1 MSADVMRQLAAA
13 TGGTYD
19 DLAAK
24 KGAAAP
30 EPGAA
35 RVLLVT
41 TVDIGGGASERIEVR
56 QGEAAE
62 DVARAFC
69 SRHGLPDAIVGPL
82 AAHLEENLKKAAG
95 ARALQGQGG
104 GDSGKS
110 LDGRASGGL
119 AAPQPAESPKP
130 APAPAPAPGPAAAG
144 GNGLNATGGSS
155 ASASASKPQYSFGA
169 GYDEQLYQQLS
180 NKLMDESQAQ
190 SARGR
195 GNNWV
200 SASEVF
206 TGGGGGGVPTT
217 GGGGPPSS
225 GAPSKRS
232 SSGYVGGSKAG
243 ADPSPRD
250 SVHLRLYATAQER
263 QARHVE
269 RRRMADAEQ
278 VAALV
283 AGRSSMS
290 WISAE
295 MMRGRGSGGLYDNY
309 GEMLYKEGVESLM
322 SRLKRAEL
330 ERKAREDK
338 ELEGVTFTPA
348 ITKKAWELKQRERSS
363 LSQVMMMGMGMMGG
377 GGGGGGGRSL
387 DGSLLSGAAAAAE
400 EAEKWARLHGRGMR
414 KSTLERL
421 EALRQQKEAR
431 EVEECTFR
439 PRINRNSDQ
448 LMSERGETLKVLNIS
463 HYDQLY
469 ADSLRRQAKLQELQ
483 SWYPDGVTF
492 QPAVN
497 KDSRAQEYLRRSYE
511 RISRQLPA
519 ASGNGAGAGSAASPG
534 GPSASSGTAAG
545 SAGNTATTGGGGGG
559 GVPSVVER
567 LYAEYERKQAKL
579 EATRQLLHG
588 PVDPV
593 TRKPLFQ
600 PEICRGP
607 RNVAG
612 GRVARPAGTP
622 IGEHLYRAAQEQAAK
637 RAAAEEAERRAA
649 AEEASRSR
657 TTGVSQRMFTE
668 LKLKRFRQIFEY
680 LDEEGEAAGAA
691 PGSGLLDLL
700 AALGRAPPYGAPEGA
715 PAAPRSPRADNLDN
729 EVLMDV
735 EAAADVWAR
744 ANGVLLSPEEQQQ
757 QAAAAKASGG
767 GGGISPREGGA
778 AAASPAK
785 SQAGGGSG
793 AGAGAGAGAG
803 GGGLLCGPC
812 PPLSLDM
819 FMSCMEEALRLR
831 RGPRAY
837 LVPSPSAKQA
847 PQHSFRP
854 AINPRSRA
862 LAAKSRP
869 DAASTFELLHRV
881 AAQNAERLEALRH
894 EKEEAGLAGCTFQPQ
909 LNASS
914 RSASGRAL
922 KAAASASGVRG
933 SVNAATGSGNGNGR
947 SGGGGGSFAAAAA
960 GIAAA
965 AGEEEQEAVHAR
977 RQDLQQRL
985 SDLRLAAEHAADMQE
1000 QLLWEHAAAAA
1011 AEQEGGGGGGGAEGG
1026 GVGAG
1031 EAALDEEVARFALL
1045 EAELRDMAALTA
1057 VALTDSDKELAALQ
1071 QQQQQLALAPAPAP
1085 AAVQAQAQQQQ
1096 PGPPRPSA
1104 GGGSSLQSLAAE
1116 LGVGSWQ
1123 K

>member
-13 TGGTYD
+13 TGGAYD

-24 KGAAAP
+24 KGAA
-30 EPGAA
+30 PGAEP

-56 QGEAAE
+56 HGEDAE

-69 SRHGLPDAIVGPL
+69 GRHGLPDAIVGPL
-82 AAHLEENLKKAAG
+82 AAHLEENLKKAAR
-95 ARALQGQGG
+95 ARGLLPGG

-130 APAPAPAPGPAAAG
+130 PAAAYAAQPPAFAPAPAP
-144 GNGLNATGGSS
+144 GLNATGGSTGS

-195 GNNWV
+195 GNWV
-200 SASEVF
+200 SASEAF
-206 TGGGGGGVPTT
+206 TGGAPGAA
-217 GGGGPPSS
+217 GGPPSS
-225 GAPSKRS
+225 APSKRS
-232 SSGYVGGSKAG
+232 SSGYGGPGGGK

-278 VAALV
+278 VAALA
-283 AGRSSMS
+283 AGRNSIS

-322 SRLKRAEL
+322 TRLKRAEL
-330 ERKAREDK
+330 ERRAREDK

-363 LSQVMMMGMGMMGG
+363 LSQLMMLGG
-377 GGGGGGGRSL
+377 GAAGLSL
-387 DGSLLSGAAAAAE
+387 DGALLGGAGAAAAE

-421 EALRQQKEAR
+421 ESLRQQREAA
-431 EVEECTFR
+431 EVAECTFR
-439 PRINRNSDQ
+439 PRINRASDQ
-448 LMSERGETLKVLNIS
+448 LMSERAETLKVLNIS
-463 HYDQLY
+463 HHEQLY

-497 KDSRAQEYLRRSYE
+497 KDPRAQEYLRRSYE
-511 RISRQLPA
+511 RSSRQVPA
-519 ASGNGAGAGSAASPG
+519 ASGATSAASPG
-534 GPSASSGTAAG
+534 GPAASSGTAAG
-545 SAGNTATTGGGGGG
+545 SAGASS

-593 TRKPLFQ
+593 THKPLFQ

-607 RNVAG
+607 RHVAG
-612 GRVARPAGTP
+612 GRVARPAGTS
-622 IGEHLYRAAQEQAAK
+622 IGDHLYAAAQEQAAK

-649 AEEASRSR
+649 AEEAGRPR
-657 TTGVSQRMFTE
+657 TTHVSQRMFTE
-668 LKLKRFRQIFEY
+668 LKLKRFRQIYEY
-680 LDEEGEAAGAA
+680 LDEEGEAAGS

-700 AALGRAPPYGAPEGA
+700 AVLGRAPAYGTPEGA
-715 PAAPRSPRADNLDN
+715 APAARSPRADNLDN

-744 ANGVLLSPEEQQQ
+744 ANGVLLSPEEQHAAK
-757 QAAAAKASGG
+757 AAAA
-767 GGGISPREGGA
+767 SPREG

-785 SQAGGGSG
+785 SKAGGAV
-793 AGAGAGAGAG
+793 AGGAG

-862 LAAKSRP
+862 MAAKSRP

-881 AAQNAERLEALRH
+881 AAQNAERLEALRR

-914 RSASGRAL
+914 RAASGRAL
-922 KAAASASGVRG
+922 KAAAMRS
-933 SVNAATGSGNGNGR
+933 SVNASANGR
-947 SGGGGGSFAAAAA
+947 SGGFAAAAA

-965 AGEEEQEAVHAR
+965 AGGEGGAAGAEEAVHAR

-985 SDLRLAAEHAADMQE
+985 VDLRLAAEHAAEMQE
-1000 QLLWEHAAAAA
+1000 QLLWE
-1011 AEQEGGGGGGGAEGG
+1011 QEGEGAEGG
-1026 GVGAG
+1026 AGAGSAAGAGGVGSG

-1071 QQQQQLALAPAPAP
+1071 QQPQGQQ
-1085 AAVQAQAQQQQ
+1085 QQQQ
-1096 PGPPRPSA
+1096 PQGQERPSA
-1104 GGGSSLQSLAAE
+1104 GGSSLQDLAAE